1 MIENSHPFSTFVVKI
16 ANWMKTLIKPL
27 LVVGIN
33 ITFLLRRN
41 KMNESQNIFNEK
53 RTDLFIKYD
62 EIM

>member
-1 MIENSHPFSTFVVKI
+1 MNDLKLPFSTFIVKI
-16 ANWMKTLIKPL
+16 ANWKETLIKLL

>member
-1 MIENSHPFSTFVVKI
+1 MNDRKIPFSTFVVKI

-33 ITFLLRRN
+33 ITFPLRRN
-41 KMNESQNIFNEK
+41 KMNESQNIVNEK

>member
-1 MIENSHPFSTFVVKI
+1 MNDRKLPFLTFVVKI

-33 ITFLLRRN
+33 ITFPLRRN
-41 KMNESQNIFNEK
+41 KMNESQNIVNEK

>member
-1 MIENSHPFSTFVVKI
+1 MIENSFSTFVVKI

>member
-1 MIENSHPFSTFVVKI
+1 MIKLPFSTFVVKI

>member
-1 MIENSHPFSTFVVKI
+1 MNDRKLPFSTFVVKI

-41 KMNESQNIFNEK
+41 KMNESQNIVNEK

>member
-1 MIENSHPFSTFVVKI
+1 MNDRKLPFSTFVVKI

>member
-1 MIENSHPFSTFVVKI
+1 MIENSPFSTFVVKI

>member
-1 MIENSHPFSTFVVKI
+1 MNDKKTPIFNFCCKNCKLDENI
-16 ANWMKTLIKPL
+16 NKTL

>member
-1 MIENSHPFSTFVVKI
+1 MNDRKLPFSTFVVKI

-33 ITFLLRRN
+33 ITFLLRCN

>member
-1 MIENSHPFSTFVVKI
+1 MNDRKLTFSTLIVKI
-16 ANWMKTLIKPL
+16 ANWKETLIKPL

-41 KMNESQNIFNEK
+41 KMNESQNIVNEK

>member
-1 MIENSHPFSTFVVKI
+1 MNDIKLPFSTFVVKI

>member
-1 MIENSHPFSTFVVKI
+1 MNDRKFPFSTFVVKI